1 MNPEENKGQ
10 ENTSS
15 PSVAPVATNPAP
27 RITESK
33 LEVAHA
39 TLPPMSVIGASTEP
53 AVKPGT
59 ISTPKQFGR
68 RGTPS
73 NVAPSGKTANSRP
86 SIGVIENPAQVT
98 ESLSGELA
106 KQPRPTQ
113 AAPASYQAPREPRQE
128 QPRHEQPRHEQPRHE
143 QQRFERDARPPQYR
157 APREPREP
165 QHERQE
171 NAYAVPQ
178 ARREPRPER
187 QKLHI
192 DPVVIPEQ
200 SPIGFW
206 ANLKRKIASLFGI
219 SVKSTATASLNRNP
233 QRSRG
238 PRDYRDG
245 PRPHG
250 GQGGPRRGSR
260 PNFRRQGP
268 RQG

>member
-10 ENTSS
+10 EHTSS
-15 PSVAPVATNPAP
+15 PSVAPVATNSAP

-33 LEVAHA
+33 LEAAHA

-68 RGTPS
+68 RGTPA

-113 AAPASYQAPREPRQE
+113 AAPASYQAPREPR
-128 QPRHEQPRHEQPRHE
+128 HEQPRHEQPRHE
-143 QQRFERDARPPQYR
+143 QQRFERDSRPQHR
-157 APREPREP
+157 APREPH
-165 QHERQE
+165 HERPE
-171 NAYAVPQ
+171 NAHASPQ
-178 ARREPRPER
+178 ARREHRPER
-187 QKLHI
+187 PKLHI
-192 DPVVIPEQ
+192 DPVVIPVQ

-206 ANLKRKIASLFGI
+206 ANLKRKIASLFGF
-219 SVKSTATASLNRNP
+219 SVKSSASAPQHRNHP
-233 QRSRG
+233 RSRG

-245 PRPHG
+245 PRPHS
-250 GQGGPRRGSR
+250 GQGGPRRGGR

>member
-33 LEVAHA
+33 LEAAHA

-53 AVKPGT
+53 AVTPGT

-113 AAPASYQAPREPRQE
+113 AAPASYQAPREPR
-128 QPRHEQPRHEQPRHE
+128 HE
-143 QQRFERDARPPQYR
+143 QQRFERDSRPPYR

-165 QHERQE
+165 HHERQE
-171 NAYAVPQ
+171 NAHAAPQ
-178 ARREPRPER
+178 ARREQRPER

-219 SVKSTATASLNRNP
+219 SVKSNATATQHRP
-233 QRSRG
+233 HQRSRG

-250 GQGGPRRGSR
+250 GQGGPRRGGR

>member
-33 LEVAHA
+33 LEAAHA

-59 ISTPKQFGR
+59 IPTPKQFGR

-106 KQPRPTQ
+106 KQPRPTH
-113 AAPASYQAPREPRQE
+113 AAPAAHQAPRE
-128 QPRHEQPRHEQPRHE
+128 PRHE
-143 QQRFERDARPPQYR
+143 QQRFERDSRPPYR

-165 QHERQE
+165 HHLTCRDRYER
-171 NAYAVPQ
+171 
-178 ARREPRPER
+178 R
-187 QKLHI
+187 I
-192 DPVVIPEQ
+192 D
-200 SPIGFW
+200 IG
-206 ANLKRKIASLFGI
+206 
-219 SVKSTATASLNRNP
+219 TMT
-233 QRSRG
+233 
-238 PRDYRDG
+238 
-245 PRPHG
+245 
-250 GQGGPRRGSR
+250 
-260 PNFRRQGP
+260 QGP
-268 RQG
+268 LRTSWDKSGESACLRHPRACASH

>member
-113 AAPASYQAPREPRQE
+113 ATPASYQAPREPRQE
-128 QPRHEQPRHEQPRHE
+128 QPRHEQ
-143 QQRFERDARPPQYR
+143 QRFERDSRPPYR

-171 NAYAVPQ
+171 NAYAAPQ

-219 SVKSTATASLNRNP
+219 SVKSSATASPSRNP

>member
-113 AAPASYQAPREPRQE
+113 AAPASYQAPREPRHEQPRHD
-128 QPRHEQPRHEQPRHE
+128 QPRHEQPR
-143 QQRFERDARPPQYR
+143 FERDSRPPQYR

-171 NAYAVPQ
+171 NAHAAPQ
-178 ARREPRPER
+178 ARREQRPER

-219 SVKSTATASLNRNP
+219 PVKSTATAVQNRNHP
-233 QRSRG
+233 RSRG

-245 PRPHG
+245 PRPRD

>member
-33 LEVAHA
+33 LEAAHA

-53 AVKPGT
+53 AVTPGT

-113 AAPASYQAPREPRQE
+113 AAPASYQAPREPR
-128 QPRHEQPRHEQPRHE
+128 HEQPRHE
-143 QQRFERDARPPQYR
+143 QQRFERDSRPPYR
-157 APREPREP
+157 APREPH
-165 QHERQE
+165 HERSE
-171 NAYAVPQ
+171 NAHAAPQ
-178 ARREPRPER
+178 ARREQRPER

-219 SVKSTATASLNRNP
+219 SVKSNATATQHRP
-233 QRSRG
+233 HQRSRG

-250 GQGGPRRGSR
+250 GQGGPRRGGR

>member
-33 LEVAHA
+33 LEAAHA

-53 AVKPGT
+53 AVTPGT

-113 AAPASYQAPREPRQE
+113 AAPASYQAPREPR
-128 QPRHEQPRHEQPRHE
+128 HEQPRHE
-143 QQRFERDARPPQYR
+143 QQRFERDSRPPQHR
-157 APREPREP
+157 APREP

-171 NAYAVPQ
+171 NAHAAPQ
-178 ARREPRPER
+178 ARREQRPER

-219 SVKSTATASLNRNP
+219 SVKSNATATQHRP
-233 QRSRG
+233 HQRSRG

-250 GQGGPRRGSR
+250 GQGGPRRGGR

>member
-33 LEVAHA
+33 LEAAHA

-53 AVKPGT
+53 AVTPGT

-113 AAPASYQAPREPRQE
+113 AAPASYQAPREPR
-128 QPRHEQPRHEQPRHE
+128 HEQPRHE
-143 QQRFERDARPPQYR
+143 QQRFERDARPPYR
-157 APREPREP
+157 APRES
-165 QHERQE
+165 QHERPE
-171 NAYAVPQ
+171 NAHAAPQ
-178 ARREPRPER
+178 ARREQRPER

-192 DPVVIPEQ
+192 DPVVIPVQ

-219 SVKSTATASLNRNP
+219 SVKSTATATQHRP
-233 QRSRG
+233 HQRSRG

-250 GQGGPRRGSR
+250 GQGGPRRGGR

>member
-33 LEVAHA
+33 LEAAHA

-59 ISTPKQFGR
+59 IPTPKQFGR

-106 KQPRPTQ
+106 KQPRPTH
-113 AAPASYQAPREPRQE
+113 AAPAAHQAPREPR
-128 QPRHEQPRHEQPRHE
+128 HEQPR
-143 QQRFERDARPPQYR
+143 FERDSRPPQHR
-157 APREPREP
+157 APRETH
-165 QHERQE
+165 HERQE
-171 NAYAVPQ
+171 NAHAAPQ

-219 SVKSTATASLNRNP
+219 PEKSTATAPQPRNH

-250 GQGGPRRGSR
+250 GHGGPRRGGR

>member
-33 LEVAHA
+33 LEAAHA

-59 ISTPKQFGR
+59 IPTPKQFGR

-106 KQPRPTQ
+106 NQPRPAQ
-113 AAPASYQAPREPRQE
+113 AAPASPQAPREPR
-128 QPRHEQPRHEQPRHE
+128 HEQP
-143 QQRFERDARPPQYR
+143 RFERDARPQQHR
-157 APREPREP
+157 APREPH
-165 QHERQE
+165 HERHDNTQH
-171 NAYAVPQ
+171 ASPQ
-178 ARREPRPER
+178 ARREHRPER
-187 QKLHI
+187 PKLHI
-192 DPVVIPEQ
+192 DPVVIPVQ

-219 SVKSTATASLNRNP
+219 SVKSTATAPQNRNH

-250 GQGGPRRGSR
+250 GHGGPRRGGR

>member
-33 LEVAHA
+33 LEAAHA

-59 ISTPKQFGR
+59 ISAPKQFGR

-106 KQPRPTQ
+106 KQPRPTHT
-113 AAPASYQAPREPRQE
+113 APAAHQAPRE
-128 QPRHEQPRHEQPRHE
+128 PRHEQPRHDQPRHE
-143 QQRFERDARPPQYR
+143 QSRFERDSRPPYR

-171 NAYAVPQ
+171 NAHAGPQ
-178 ARREPRPER
+178 ARREQRPER

-219 SVKSTATASLNRNP
+219 PDKSNATVSQPRNH

-250 GQGGPRRGSR
+250 GQGGPRRGGR